1 MNDFSSRLS
10 EATAAV
16 FSALGFD
23 PAHSTVKPADRRDLA
38 DFQCNGA
45 LALAKKVGRKPQD
58 VAAAIAERWTATD
71 IAERPTIAGPGVLNF
86 RLAAGALAARAQQV
100 ADDSRA
106 GAALVSKRRVVVD
119 YGGPNVAKPMHV

>member
-1 MNDFSSRLS
+1 MLDFSRRLC
-10 EATAAV
+10 EATDAV

-23 PAHSTVKPADRRDLA
+23 TTHSTVKPADRRDLG

-71 IAERPTIAGPGVLNF
+71 IAERPTIAGPGFLNF
-86 RLAAGALAARAQQV
+86 KITTGALASRAQQV
-100 ADDSRA
+100 AGDSRA
-106 GAALVSKRRVVVD
+106 GAGLV
-119 YGGPNVAKPMHV
+119 

>member
-71 IAERPTIAGPGVLNF
+71 IGM
-86 RLAAGALAARAQQV
+86 
-100 ADDSRA
+100 
-106 GAALVSKRRVVVD
+106 
-119 YGGPNVAKPMHV
+119 Y